1 MATVPKSNMGPTK
14 AVPTPFGCIG
24 CKLPK
29 PDYPPALIIFM
40 FCAMVITVVV
50 DLIGNSMVI
59 LAVTKNKKLRNSGK
73 LPLFSLP
80 REWQVCNALSQI
92 LPSLGVGG
100 GEVMPGSP
108 KLRDSQCWGSSGN

>member
-40 FCAMVITVVV
+40 FCAMVITVVA

-80 REWQVCNALSQI
+80 SEQQVCNLLSQI
-92 LPSLGVGG
+92 PSK
-100 GEVMPGSP
+100 P
-108 KLRDSQCWGSSGN
+108 WGR

>member
-1 MATVPKSNMGPTK
+1 MATVPKTNMGPTK

-29 PDYPPALIIFM
+29 PDYPPALIIFV

-80 REWQVCNALSQI
+80 REQQVCNPFSQI
-92 LPSLGVGG
+92 PPKPGG
-100 GEVMPGSP
+100 
-108 KLRDSQCWGSSGN
+108 RWG